1 MGERPH
7 RRYSPLM
14 ALFDPAQVKNALA
27 ILQAKKAICLCSNKA
42 DTRGKLDVGAA
53 KPLSKC
59 AACRWRDDLWQELD
73 GIQTSLSPGRPSDNL
88 F

>member
-14 ALFDPAQVKNALA
+14 ALFDPAQVKNTLA

-42 DTRGKLDVGAA
+42 DTRGYVQHSSAHLA
-53 KPLSKC
+53 SKYV
-59 AACRWRDDLWQELD
+59 
-73 GIQTSLSPGRPSDNL
+73 T
-88 F
+88 